1 MEKVMCKRCHSIG
14 YTASPDVVR
23 CSVCGGRHEI
33 IPEERI
39 RCVRLTH
46 DAILYIKR
54 LGAIQ
59 AM

>member
-1 MEKVMCKRCHSIG
+1 MCKRCHSIG